1 MQEKGVPVVPFPVE
15 GLRARSNRGVGLV
28 DAPGKRERHS
38 ERHFSHRPREDRRRR
53 QHVDP
58 AAVAFRVIDVGQE
71 IAFHV
76 EDSPELG
83 CAVQPFQGKRR
94 LSRPRRTPRSRR
106 RSNSPSGSG
115 GPSCQAASQSE
126 SRRALVS
133 ASKMSPML
141 PRIGDREGRRGVS
154 FGGFRARAF
163 RLLQDHQH
171 VKKDRPMPLSA
182 PSCATPAGPEI
193 PAP

>member
-1 MQEKGVPVVPFPVE
+1 MRASGRPCRRKESRLSPYPVE

-94 LSRPRRTPRSRR
+94 LSDHGERLGQETIELPVGQRRPVVPGHIAKRVEACPRLGVKNEPHAPRMGIEKDEGAFH
-106 RSNSPSGSG
+106 SGDSG
-115 GPSCQAASQSE
+115 PGPFGCC
-126 SRRALVS
+126 
-133 ASKMSPML
+133 
-141 PRIGDREGRRGVS
+141 RIIN
-154 FGGFRARAF
+154 
-163 RLLQDHQH
+163 
-171 VKKDRPMPLSA
+171 M
-182 PSCATPAGPEI
+182 
-193 PAP
+193 